1 MTIRERLANWIS
13 GGALTWAK
21 ISGQISEE
29 NRVMWR
35 NRAFERNREIGE
47 LNAALR
53 GIIMHET
60 PKANA
65 TVRRMAQIAREALK

>member
-1 MTIRERLANWIS
+1 MKMREQLADWIS
-13 GGALTWAK
+13 GGALTRAK
-21 ISGQISEE
+21 ISAQIDEE
-29 NRVMWR
+29 NRVLWR
-35 NRAFERNREIGE
+35 YRASKRNREIAE

-65 TVRRMAQIAREALK
+65 TVRRMARIAREALK